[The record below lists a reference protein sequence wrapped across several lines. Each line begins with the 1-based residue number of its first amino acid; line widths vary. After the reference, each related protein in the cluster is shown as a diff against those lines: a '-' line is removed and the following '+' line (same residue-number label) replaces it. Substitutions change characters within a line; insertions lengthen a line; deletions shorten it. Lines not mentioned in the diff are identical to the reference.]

1 MRIDDLHDIACF
13 DKLVDLIRFS
23 SLILLS
29 KIDICFGSVVSNI
42 ILSLFLKKE
51 IPF

>member
-29 KIDICFGSVVSNI
+29 KIDILLFVSVQLYQ
-42 ILSLFLKKE
+42 ILFYLYS
-51 IPF
+51 